1 MNIFSEFIQQYGTT
15 ILYAVLTAIAG
26 YVGIVIKNLYE
37 KFINDRTKKTIVKTC
52 VQAVEQLYK
61 ELHGEEKYDKVVEA
75 VTEMFN
81 ERGITITE
89 IEMKMLIEAAVGEF
103 NKVFESTTTEVT
115 VDETGNDTD

>member
-103 NKVFESTTTEVT
+103 NKVFETTTEVT
-115 VDETGNDTD
+115 VNETGNDTE

>member
-1 MNIFSEFIQQYGTT
+1 MNIFNEFIEQYGTT

-26 YVGIVIKNLYE
+26 YVGIVIKNLYQ
-37 KFINDRTKKTIVKTC
+37 KFINDRTKKAIVRTC

-61 ELHGEEKYDKVVEA
+61 ELHGEEKYEKVVEA

-103 NKVFESTTTEVT
+103 NKVFETEVIEH
-115 VDETGNDTD
+115 ETGNDTE